1 MRTFVLAATLMA
13 SLVMA
18 TPAFSAENDAA
29 PAVKIGVFDMQT
41 VATQSEPAKAMKKM
55 MDDKYG
61 DEKKK
66 LEKQGEALK
75 KKAEG
80 LKNPKVGE
88 DKRVAFIRA
97 KQDLDQKTREFMRRV
112 EQDEVKMRQQMVTL
126 IFEATKNVAEEKK
139 FTYVVDLTAGGVVY
153 ADVSMD
159 LTDAVQKEVDKLYK
173 AKKSEKKEEK
183 K

>member
-1 MRTFVLAATLMA
+1 M
-13 SLVMA
+13 
-18 TPAFSAENDAA
+18 
-29 PAVKIGVFDMQT
+29 
-41 VATQSEPAKAMKKM
+41 
-55 MDDKYG
+55 
-61 DEKKK
+61 
-66 LEKQGEALK
+66 
-75 KKAEG
+75 
-80 LKNPKVGE
+80 GE